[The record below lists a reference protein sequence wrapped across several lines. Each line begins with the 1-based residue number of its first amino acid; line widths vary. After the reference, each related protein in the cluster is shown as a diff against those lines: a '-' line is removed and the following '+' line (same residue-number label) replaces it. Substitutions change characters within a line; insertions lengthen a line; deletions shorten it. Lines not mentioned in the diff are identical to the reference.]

1 MKNTG
6 ILLSLLVTLSILP
19 SLGLTFAASAISIET
34 SQSVYEYGDHLIM
47 IINVSEITGE
57 DAFIFIAKT
66 NFAGVE
72 AGMGAKVGESGDY
85 HLCDKVPA
93 ERRSLLLQQPIYQ
106 EYNEFPSKFPFDAT
120 IWKPGTYVLELEYL
134 GDKSST
140 QFIIEDTGK
149 IALPF
154 WIKDLAHMWI
164 TEPLVTDKDF
174 ARALEYLIEKG
185 IISIPYT
192 EPGTETVSSIPE
204 WVKNNAE
211 WWIEGKI
218 SDTEFTLAL
227 QYLVK
232 TGIITVNSSNV

>member
-1 MKNTG
+1 MKIAG
-6 ILLSLLVTLSILP
+6 ILLSSLIIMAILP
-19 SLGLTFAASAISIET
+19 SIGLTFAESAISIAT
-34 SQSVYEYGDHLIM
+34 NQSVYEYGDHLVM

-57 DAFIFIAKT
+57 DLSIFIT
-66 NFAGVE
+66 
-72 AGMGAKVGESGDY
+72 D
-85 HLCDKVPA
+85 PT

-106 EYNEFPSKFPFDAT
+106 EYTEFPSKYPFDAT

-218 SDTEFTLAL
+218 SDTEFALAL

-232 TGIITVNSSNV
+232 AGIITVNLSNV

>member
-1 MKNTG
+1 MKIGG
-6 ILLSLLVTLSILP
+6 ILLSSLIIMAILP
-19 SLGLTFAASAISIET
+19 GIGYSLAESAISIT
-34 SQSVYEYGDHLIM
+34 TNQSVYEYGDHLVM
-47 IINVSEITGE
+47 IISVSEITGD
-57 DAFIFIAKT
+57 DASVFIIDPT
-66 NFAGVE
+66 
-72 AGMGAKVGESGDY
+72 
-85 HLCDKVPA
+85 
-93 ERRSLLLQQPIYQ
+93 ERRSLLLQQPISQ
-106 EYNEFPSKFPFDAT
+106 EYTEFPSKFPFDAT

-154 WIKDLAHMWI
+154 WIKDLAHMWV
-164 TEPLVTDKDF
+164 TEPLVTDEDF

-218 SDTEFTLAL
+218 SDTEFALAL

>member
-1 MKNTG
+1 MKIAG
-6 ILLSLLVTLSILP
+6 LLLSSLIIMAILP
-19 SLGLTFAASAISIET
+19 SIDLTFAESAVSIET
-34 SQSVYEYGDHLIM
+34 SQSTYEYGDHLVM
-47 IINVSEITGE
+47 IINVSEITG
-57 DAFIFIAKT
+57 DDVSIYIIDPT
-66 NFAGVE
+66 
-72 AGMGAKVGESGDY
+72 
-85 HLCDKVPA
+85 

-106 EYNEFPSKFPFDAT
+106 EYTEFPSKFPFDAT

-218 SDTEFTLAL
+218 SDTEFALAL

-232 TGIITVNSSNV
+232 AGIITVNLSNV

>member
-1 MKNTG
+1 MKIAG
-6 ILLSLLVTLSILP
+6 MMLSLLAILLILSSTELA
-19 SLGLTFAASAISIET
+19 FAAPAISIET
-34 SQSVYEYGDHLIM
+34 SQSVYEYGDNLVM
-47 IINVSEITGE
+47 INTDSEITG
-57 DAFIFIAKT
+57 DDVSIYIT
-66 NFAGVE
+66 
-72 AGMGAKVGESGDY
+72 D
-85 HLCDKVPA
+85 PA
-93 ERRSLLLQQPIYQ
+93 ERRRLLLQQPISQ
-106 EYNEFPSKFPFDAT
+106 EHTEFPSKFPFDAT
-120 IWKPGTYVLELEYL
+120 IWKPGTYVLELEYS

-218 SDTEFTLAL
+218 SDTEFALAL

-232 TGIITVNSSNV
+232 AGIITVNLSNV

>member
-1 MKNTG
+1 MKIAG
-6 ILLSLLVTLSILP
+6 ILLSSLIIMAILP
-19 SLGLTFAASAISIET
+19 GIGYSLAESAISIT
-34 SQSVYEYGDHLIM
+34 TNQSVYEYGDHLVM
-47 IINVSEITGE
+47 IINVSEITGD
-57 DAFIFIAKT
+57 DASVYIIDST
-66 NFAGVE
+66 
-72 AGMGAKVGESGDY
+72 
-85 HLCDKVPA
+85 
-93 ERRSLLLQQPIYQ
+93 ERRSLFLQQQISQ
-106 EYNEFPSKFPFDAT
+106 EYTEFPSKFPFDAT

-232 TGIITVNSSNV
+232 IGIITVNSSNV

>member
-1 MKNTG
+1 MKIAG
-6 ILLSLLVTLSILP
+6 ILLSSLIIMAILP
-19 SLGLTFAASAISIET
+19 SIGLTFAESAISIAT
-34 SQSVYEYGDHLIM
+34 NQSVYEYGDHLVM

-57 DAFIFIAKT
+57 DVSIFIT
-66 NFAGVE
+66 
-72 AGMGAKVGESGDY
+72 D
-85 HLCDKVPA
+85 PT
-93 ERRSLLLQQPIYQ
+93 ERRSLLLQQPISQ
-106 EYNEFPSKFPFDAT
+106 EHTEFPSKFPFDAT

-218 SDTEFTLAL
+218 SDTEFALAL

-232 TGIITVNSSNV
+232 AGIITVNLSNV

>member
-1 MKNTG
+1 MKIAG
-6 ILLSLLVTLSILP
+6 ILLSSLIIMAILP
-19 SLGLTFAASAISIET
+19 NLGLTFAESAISIET
-34 SQSVYEYGDHLIM
+34 SQSTYEYGDHLIM
-47 IINVSEITGE
+47 IINVSEITGD
-57 DAFIFIAKT
+57 DASIYIT
-66 NFAGVE
+66 
-72 AGMGAKVGESGDY
+72 D
-85 HLCDKVPA
+85 PT
-93 ERRSLLLQQPIYQ
+93 ERRSLLLQQPISQ
-106 EYNEFPSKFPFDAT
+106 EYTEFPSKFPFDAT

-192 EPGTETVSSIPE
+192 ESGTETVSSIPE

-218 SDTEFTLAL
+218 SDTEFALAL

-232 TGIITVNSSNV
+232 AGIITVNLSNV

>member
-1 MKNTG
+1 MKIAG
-6 ILLSLLVTLSILP
+6 ILLSSLIIMAILP
-19 SLGLTFAASAISIET
+19 SIGLTFAESAVSIET
-34 SQSVYEYGDHLIM
+34 SQSTYEYGDHLVM

-57 DAFIFIAKT
+57 DAYFFIT
-66 NFAGVE
+66 
-72 AGMGAKVGESGDY
+72 D
-85 HLCDKVPA
+85 PT
-93 ERRSLLLQQPIYQ
+93 ERRSLFLQQPIYQ
-106 EYNEFPSKFPFDAT
+106 EYTEFPSKFPFDAT

-140 QFIIEDTGK
+140 QFIIKDTGK
-149 IALPF
+149 IALPL

-192 EPGTETVSSIPE
+192 EPGTETVASIPE

-218 SDTEFTLAL
+218 SDTEFALAL

>member
-1 MKNTG
+1 MKIVG
-6 ILLSLLVTLSILP
+6 MLLSLLVILVILP
-19 SLGLTFAASAISIET
+19 NVALAFAAPVISIET
-34 SQSVYEYGDHLIM
+34 SQSVYEYGDHLVMLIS
-47 IINVSEITGE
+47 VSEITG
-57 DAFIFIAKT
+57 DNASIFIT
-66 NFAGVE
+66 D
-72 AGMGAKVGESGDY
+72 ST
-85 HLCDKVPA
+85 
-93 ERRSLLLQQPIYQ
+93 ERRSLLLQYPISQ
-106 EYNEFPSKFPFDAT
+106 EYTELPSKFPFDAT
-120 IWKPGTYVLELEYL
+120 IWKPGAYALELEYL

-140 QFIIEDTGK
+140 QFVIEETGK

-204 WVKNNAE
+204 WVKNNAK